1 MPVSE
6 WTRAVCGLSSNPV
19 PEAALAS
26 GSLSR
31 MNAGHRRGTG
41 LGKTFDPKKMLF
53 LEPARGEHA
62 ANLI

>member
-1 MPVSE
+1 
-6 WTRAVCGLSSNPV
+6 
-19 PEAALAS
+19 
-26 GSLSR
+26 